1 MNILICDDHVVFAD
15 SLAHLIRARSS
26 DTVAVTYHPDDAMH
40 ALGETKTDILILDV
54 MFDDE
59 SVLDRLTSLRE
70 VSPCTRVLVLTGRL
84 DDMIIAAGR
93 TAGVVG
99 FAEKV
104 QSAKDIMTTIAKIS
118 VGTVVIPDGFECA
131 THAAAVGHTPG
142 QAARRL
148 ASFLTPR
155 ERQVLSALV
164 GGSDTATLASELNIS
179 RATARSHVQ
188 SMLTKMNVHS
198 RLEAA
203 TSAVRNGLVN
213 PETGDW
219 LL

>member
-1 MNILICDDHVVFAD
+1 VNILICDDHVVFAD

-26 DTVAVTYHPDDAMH
+26 DSVAVTYHPDDAMR

-70 VSPCTRVLVLTGRL
+70 ISPCTRLLVLTGRL
-84 DDMIIAAGR
+84 DDMTIAAGR
-93 TAGVVG
+93 AAGVVG

-118 VGTVVIPDGFECA
+118 VGTVVIPDGFERA
-131 THAAAVGHTPG
+131 THASAMGHPPG

-179 RATARSHVQ
+179 RATARSHIQ

-213 PETGDW
+213 PETGEW